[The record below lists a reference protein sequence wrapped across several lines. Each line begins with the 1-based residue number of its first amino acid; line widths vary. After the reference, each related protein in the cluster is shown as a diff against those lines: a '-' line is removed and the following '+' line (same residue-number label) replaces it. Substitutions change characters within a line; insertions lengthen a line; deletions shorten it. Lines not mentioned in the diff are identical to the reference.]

1 MEKNEITALIIML
14 ITGLSAPLFLTSAWM
29 TVFIVF
35 FYYAMLSMSWNI
47 VFGFA
52 GLFSFG
58 HVAFAAIGGYTSVLL
73 AEHAGTSPFIG
84 LLCGG
89 VAAGFIGI
97 ILGSLILRVQGFY
110 LCLVTWAFAEVI
122 NNVIKTEHEITG
134 GTGGFLTVGFFEG
147 DNGELYTYF
156 LGLALMLLFF
166 IISAVIRHS
175 KWGLYLFAIRDDIDA
190 AESMGVITRL
200 WKVAGFA
207 FGSLLAGVAGAFY
220 AHYFTIIDS
229 SMAGLDE
236 MGKTCLMVIL
246 GGLGTLAGPLLGSF
260 FVITLS
266 ELIRGVA
273 AEWSLLIFSGIMIL
287 TLRFV
292 RGGMMQIIDG
302 ILHRLKL
309 DIFKRN
315 RLPSAPPAPID
326 AER

>member
-1 MEKNEITALIIML
+1 MVRNEIIALIVLTAI
-14 ITGLSAPLFLTSAWM
+14 GLLAPLLLSPAWM

-73 AEHAGTSPFIG
+73 AEHVGVSPFFG
-84 LLCGG
+84 LVCGG
-89 VAAGFIGI
+89 LAAGAVGV
-97 ILGSLILRVQGFY
+97 LVGALILRVHGFY

-147 DNGELYTYF
+147 AHGELYTYF
-156 LGLALMLLFF
+156 LGLTLMLMFF
-166 IISAVIRHS
+166 VISATIRHS
-175 KWGLYLFAIRDDIDA
+175 KWGFYLFAIRDDIDA
-190 AESMGVITRL
+190 AESMGVVTRF

-207 FGSLLAGVAGAFY
+207 FGSCLAGVAGAFY

-229 SMAGLDE
+229 SLAGLDE

-273 AEWSLLIFSGIMIL
+273 AEWSLLIFAGIMIL

-292 RGGMMQIIDG
+292 RGGMMQIVDG
-302 ILHRLKL
+302 IIKRCNF
-309 DIFKRN
+309 DIFKKN
-315 RLPSAPPAPID
+315 SQPKPTVQ
-326 AER
+326 